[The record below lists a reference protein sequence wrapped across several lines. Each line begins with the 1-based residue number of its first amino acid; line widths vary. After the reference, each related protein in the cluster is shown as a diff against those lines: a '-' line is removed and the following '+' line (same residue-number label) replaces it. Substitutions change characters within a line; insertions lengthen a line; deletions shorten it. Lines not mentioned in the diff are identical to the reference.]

1 MSKEPA
7 WMSTKPPWL
16 PSWGEAAS
24 AWKTEYAS
32 VPCVGVTALLCL
44 RSASGTIGR
53 LSCEIS
59 KQIPCNP
66 LTTKA

>member
-16 PSWGEAAS
+16 PSWGEAVS
-24 AWKTEYAS
+24 ARKTEYAS
-32 VPCVGVTALLCL
+32 VPGVRVTALCL
-44 RSASGTIGR
+44 RSACGTIGR